1 MSGSALRTL
10 DSGSEHWFRERRI
23 GSRAR
28 RDGWSEHHARADD
41 LSRKHESSLGH
52 RSADTQNCQSQPWN
66 RSQHQRLYTGTAER
80 HAGARHN
87 LTGVGNSW
95 GYHPAT
101 RATGAQQPVTQQ
113 SVTQQSV
120 TKPWHE
126 WEPVRATFEV
136 VESRARSSVEGVP
149 LFCPNNFGTP
159 AQTQHDSN
167 NLFDLRCRARI
178 LILRWYLYLNDV
190 VLHCVNNQISD
201 RMETKFPHDVAAMR
215 LGSFC
220 AQIEHAS
227 YFLRTFPLGEKL
239 NDFALPRRQ
248 FRQPRRFAV

>member
-1 MSGSALRTL
+1 MSGSALRNL

-41 LSRKHESSLGH
+41 LSRKHESALGH

-66 RSQHQRLYTGTAER
+66 RSQHQRLYTATAER

-101 RATGAQQPVTQQ
+101 SAQQPATK
-113 SVTQQSV
+113 QSV

-126 WEPVRATFEV
+126 WGPVRATFEV
-136 VESRARSSVEGVP
+136 VESRARSSVQGVP
-149 LFCPNNFGTP
+149 LFGPNNGTP
-159 AQTQHDSN
+159 AQ
-167 NLFDLRCRARI
+167 
-178 LILRWYLYLNDV
+178 
-190 VLHCVNNQISD
+190 
-201 RMETKFPHDVAAMR
+201 AA
-215 LGSFC
+215 
-220 AQIEHAS
+220 E
-227 YFLRTFPLGEKL
+227 
-239 NDFALPRRQ
+239 
-248 FRQPRRFAV
+248 